1 MENGKRKKEKNF
13 TSFKNIVSFVFL
25 IFIILS
31 CGHRQDPT
39 GGKKDTIKPE
49 IVNIFPAEF
58 SEINTQNIEIIF
70 SKPIDRTTILTGIY
84 VYPPI
89 DKKKFKWD
97 KNTLIIKINEELEI
111 NTNYFFTFSRQI
123 KGEHKNELDQDYTFV
138 FRSGN
143 LNENRISGNILFEL
157 DEDKNQPVK
166 VELMTAD
173 SINIV
178 TREFFAPTYEF
189 ENLNNIEHQITAFVD
204 KNKNDKYDPEKE
216 PFFQAFIPY
225 HQFSNL
231 DIELIYVDTLNPE
244 IRSARVVSNNQVE
257 LSFSEIVKGF
267 SDINI
272 ISDDSLQTE
281 LHIIADFLDN
291 ETLYLVT
298 ENLDSLA
305 YEVSISNLEDRKKNI
320 LPETSILFDGIVI
333 PDTIAPKIIYTKPGN
348 GTTIDNLL
356 PEIEIMF
363 SEIILA
369 ENFNATLTN
378 VEKHKEIPLKIIQGD
393 SKRFMVNPLKNL
405 QNYSSYNF
413 NLTISDASGNYLQK
427 ENLFTFIPIIR

>member
-1 MENGKRKKEKNF
+1 M
-13 TSFKNIVSFVFL
+13 
-25 IFIILS
+25 
-31 CGHRQDPT
+31 
-39 GGKKDTIKPE
+39 
-49 IVNIFPAEF
+49 
-58 SEINTQNIEIIF
+58 
-70 SKPIDRTTILTGIY
+70 
-84 VYPPI
+84 
-89 DKKKFKWD
+89 
-97 KNTLIIKINEELEI
+97 
-111 NTNYFFTFSRQI
+111 
-123 KGEHKNELDQDYTFV
+123 
-138 FRSGN
+138 
-143 LNENRISGNILFEL
+143 NENRISGNIHFEL

-320 LPETSILFDGIVI
+320 LPETSILFNGIAI
-333 PDTIAPKIIYTKPGN
+333 PVQI
-348 GTTIDNLL
+348 
-356 PEIEIMF
+356 
-363 SEIILA
+363 
-369 ENFNATLTN
+369 
-378 VEKHKEIPLKIIQGD
+378 
-393 SKRFMVNPLKNL
+393 
-405 QNYSSYNF
+405 
-413 NLTISDASGNYLQK
+413 
-427 ENLFTFIPIIR
+427 